1 MREFD
6 EMDGTATLNGGGTLR
21 NTSTLRRNK
30 EKTLDPK
37 MEKIKRKLKTDDDF
51 DWVDH
56 SKTLDEQEVSPEETL
71 VFRRKFFYS
80 DQNIDSRDPM
90 QLHLLYVQTRDAII
104 NGTHPVTLD
113 QACKFA
119 GIQCQVEYGDHVETK
134 QKALLL
140 KDFLPKD
147 YAKHKN
153 VEKKIF
159 MEHQKH
165 SGDSNVDAKVK
176 YVTLARSLKTYGVT
190 FFLVKEKMQG
200 KNKLVPRLLGVTK
213 DSVLRL
219 DEKTKEN
226 LKTWSLTTVKRWA
239 PTPNSFTLDFG
250 DYSDSYYSV
259 QTSEGEQISKLIA
272 GYIDIIL
279 KRKKAKDHFGIDG
292 DEGSAMMEDSVSPS
306 KATIM
311 QHQPDSKP
319 SKPIIEDVALP
330 GVIRTGGSGIQILN
344 VNQVP
349 PPERQMPIVQSQAP
363 LTQSPVMP
371 AQHPQYL
378 QTGMSEPQ
386 RALCTTI
393 GTGQDAVQR
402 ALRELDTRAP
412 AQEYGPDMGYR
423 QNQLEVKKETV
434 ASQVAALN
442 AATAQVLTLTSVP
455 EDEVDHPALGAAI
468 NTITTNLPE
477 MSRDVKVIASLMD
490 DQERGERLVDAARSL
505 CNAFSDLLKAA
516 EPTGSMPRQNIINAA
531 NKVSDATSTLL
542 YTIEEDEDV
551 DREASD
557 TLLSLSKPVAN
568 ATATLVRKAKAVA
581 SKCVDQAAKNRV
593 ISAATQCALATS
605 QLVSCAKVV
614 APTIHSPNCQKQIVD
629 AAKEVSR
636 AVDGI
641 VHVCEDSVADGHLN
655 GEVKDA
661 AGDVNHALNN
671 LLSHIRSLGSHSRH
685 HTKRPAEEAPV
696 DTILD
701 ATDRLF
707 SSTGDASEMVKQAKI
722 LAQATS
728 QLIQNIK
735 GEAES
740 QPDSGIQKRLLAAA
754 KTLADATS
762 RLVEAAKG
770 CATNP
775 HDSSSQAALKAAAGE
790 LLTATNTAASNAL
803 KRKVMN
809 RLESSAK
816 HAAASAAQTIAAV
829 HGCAPYHNNPHLQG
843 EMNEVCGEV
852 GGAIQTVVSGV
863 RASQSEPNNPSKQ
876 SQLIH
881 ACENFIHP
889 AARLA
894 SVSRSAVPTIADKS
908 SSIQLTQSTQQLSEA
923 LADLRAALAKASEAC
938 SFGIELEAAIE
949 TIRQMNIELSDCRMA
964 ALRHQLKPLP
974 EDNLDYC
981 SARLTAASKSV
992 ASAMAN
998 LLSATSQGEENF
1010 IGSASRDVTSW
1021 LKSLTSASRGI
1032 AATSTER
1039 DVQMKVLD
1047 NAIDILEQSITLF
1060 EEIRWALENTQ
1071 DADRRQRL
1079 TAVAKSLS
1087 NALQVCIAS
1096 LPSHREIDDAIRNVN
1111 ESTRSIGHETYSGRS
1126 YLDLQNSISSA
1137 ATKLNESTSEV
1148 IDGSRSPSQLAPAS
1162 KGYIAHYNSLL
1173 GLGNELAGQ
1182 TSDPA
1187 VQQQIVSSLQ
1197 NLSTASSK
1205 FLQSAKTVSS
1215 DPNAPNARSQL
1226 ASSARSVTESI
1237 SSLLDVCSLS
1247 APGQKECDAA
1257 IQNIQMMRSYLDN
1270 PYQLNGSTYF
1280 ECLELVTEKSRLLG
1294 DAITGIANHARK
1306 SEHERFGGSVKEA
1319 SESICGLLEGATQAA
1334 YLIGSSDPS
1343 SVSGKPGTIDLN
1355 LLQRSSDTI
1364 HTACQ
1369 QLISPN
1375 TTRDQFIKSA
1385 TEIAKSTSALC
1396 NACRVASTKTT
1407 NPNSKRNFVQSAK
1420 DVANATA
1427 ALIKEIRP
1435 LDENN
1440 AQHVNENCRHATRPL
1455 LESVEN
1461 LLSFASSPEFAPV
1474 PAKISTKARSAQEPI
1489 ISYGKSIIDAS
1500 SSMILSAK
1508 SLALNPKDPPGW
1520 QTLANHSKNVS
1531 DSIKKLV
1538 TSIKDASPGQNECDD
1553 ALEKIRICINELD
1566 QSSLDAINKTL
1577 RTREDNNL
1585 KGFRE
1590 AICASVSE
1598 IEEHIDAVRV
1608 AGKSQA
1614 EKLGHAITQMI
1625 SYFDPLVANSIGYAS
1640 KISDAKQQN
1649 QILDK
1654 AKVICEYTL
1663 QLIYSVKECGGNPKA
1678 SSIHAEIDD
1687 SSSDMKGA
1695 IKDLL
1700 HLLELAASADGQ
1712 VNSIIE
1718 SITKS
1723 ISRIEERQYGY
1734 TNGSSPEGM
1743 TYVDYQTRMV
1753 NYTKEIAKIAQDMV
1767 RFLSTLFLL
1776 FCLTIYFC
1784 AGRKVFPSVPIGR
1797 SSDKALA

>member
-1 MREFD
+1 MVREFD
-6 EMDGTATLNGGGTLR
+6 EMDGTATLSNGTLR

-30 EKTLDPK
+30 DKTLDPK
-37 MEKIKRKLKTDDDF
+37 MEKIKKKLKTDDDL

-56 SKTLDEQEVSPEETL
+56 SKTLDEQEVAPEETL

-119 GIQCQVEYGDHVETK
+119 GIQCQVEYGDHIETK
-134 QKALLL
+134 QRSLLM

-147 YAKHKN
+147 YAKQKAI
-153 VEKKIF
+153 EKKIWA
-159 MEHQKH
+159 EHLKH
-165 SGDSNVDAKVK
+165 SGETNVDAKVK

-219 DEKTKEN
+219 DEKTKEI
-226 LKTWSLTTVKRWA
+226 LKTWPLTTVKRWA

-259 QTSEGEQISKLIA
+259 QTTEGEQISKLIA

-330 GVIRTGGSGIQILN
+330 GVIRTGTNGIQIIN

-349 PPERQMPIVQSQAP
+349 PVEKQMPIVQASAP

-371 AQHPQYL
+371 SQQPKYL

-386 RALCTTI
+386 RALGTTI

-402 ALRELDTRAP
+402 ALRELDTNAIN
-412 AQEYGPDMGYR
+412 AEYGPDLGYKA
-423 QNQLEVKKETV
+423 NKLNVKKETV

-442 AATAQVLTLTSVP
+442 AATAQILSLTSVP

-477 MSRDVKVIASLMD
+477 MSRDVKLIASLMD
-490 DQERGERLVDAARSL
+490 DHDRGERLVDAARSL

-516 EPTGSMPRQNIINAA
+516 EPSANMPRQNILNAA
-531 NKVSDATSTLL
+531 NKVSDATSNLL

-581 SKCVDQAAKNRV
+581 SKCDDQAAKNRV

-636 AVDGI
+636 SVDGI
-641 VHVCEDSVADGHLN
+641 VRVCKDSVADPYLN
-655 GEVKDA
+655 GEVNEA
-661 AGDVNHALNN
+661 ANDVNQALNN
-671 LLSHIRSLGSHSRH
+671 LLNHVRSLGSSRH
-685 HTKRPAEEAPV
+685 KRPHEDVGAV

-707 SSTGDASEMVKQAKI
+707 NSTGDASEMVKQAKI

-740 QPDSGIQKRLLAAA
+740 QPDSDIQKRLLAAA

-775 HDSSSQAALKAAAGE
+775 HDSTSQAALKAAAGD

-803 KRKVMN
+803 KRKVMS
-809 RLESSAK
+809 RLEGSAK
-816 HAAASAAQTIAAV
+816 HAAAMATQNMAAV
-829 HGCAPYHNNPHLQG
+829 HGSSPYNNNAHLQS
-843 EMNEVCGEV
+843 EMNQVCGEV
-852 GGAIQTVVSGV
+852 AQAIPAVVSGV

-876 SQLIH
+876 SQLIQ

-889 AARLA
+889 AVRLA
-894 SVSRSAVPTIADKS
+894 SASRSAVPTIADKS
-908 SSIQLTQSTQQLSEA
+908 SSLQLTQSTQQLAEA

-938 SFGIELEAAIE
+938 SFAIELESAIE
-949 TIRQMNIELSDCRMA
+949 IIRQMNNELSECRMA

-981 SARLTAASKSV
+981 ASRLTATSKSV

-998 LLSATSQGEENF
+998 LLSSTWQGEENY

-1021 LKSLTSASRGI
+1021 LKGLTAASRGI
-1032 AATSTER
+1032 AATSNER
-1039 DVQMKVLD
+1039 DVQMRVLD

-1071 DADRRQRL
+1071 DADRRNRL

-1087 NALQVCIAS
+1087 RALEVCVAS
-1096 LPSHREIDDAIRNVN
+1096 LPSHKDIDESIRAIN
-1111 ESTRSIGHETYSGRS
+1111 ESSRSIGHEAYSNRS
-1126 YLDLQNSISSA
+1126 YAELQNSISA
-1137 ATKLNESTSEV
+1137 LATKLNESTSEV
-1148 IDGSRSPSQLAPAS
+1148 IDGSRSPSLLAPAS
-1162 KGYIAHYNSLL
+1162 KSYTANYSQLL

-1182 TSDPA
+1182 TNDPH
-1187 VQQQIVSSLQ
+1187 VQQQIVSCLSSLSVS
-1197 NLSTASSK
+1197 STK
-1205 FLQSAKTVSS
+1205 FLQSAKSVSS
-1215 DPNAPNARSQL
+1215 DPNSASSRSQL
-1226 ASSARSVTESI
+1226 ASTARSVTESI
-1237 SSLLDVCSLS
+1237 SNLLDVCSLS
-1247 APGQKECDAA
+1247 APGQKECDSA
-1257 IQNIQMMRSYLDN
+1257 IQNIQMMRSYLEN

-1294 DAITGIANHARK
+1294 DAITGIANHAKK
-1306 SEHERFGGSVKEA
+1306 SQHENFGESVKEA

-1334 YLIGSSDPS
+1334 YLIGASDPS
-1343 SVSGKPGTIDLN
+1343 SVAGKPGIIDLN
-1355 LLQRSSDTI
+1355 LLQRSSDSI
-1364 HTACQ
+1364 QSSCQ

-1375 TTRDQFIKSA
+1375 TSRDQFIKAA
-1385 TEIAKSTSALC
+1385 TEIAKSTSSLC
-1396 NACRVASTKTT
+1396 NACRLASTKTT
-1407 NPNSKRNFVQSAK
+1407 NANSKRNFVQSAK

-1500 SSMILSAK
+1500 SSMIMSAK

-1566 QSSLDAINKTL
+1566 QSSLDAINRTL
-1577 RTREDNNL
+1577 RIRDDNNL

-1590 AICASVSE
+1590 AICASASE
-1598 IEEHIDAVRV
+1598 IEEHIDGVRIS
-1608 AGKSQA
+1608 GKSQA

-1625 SYFDPLVANSIGYAS
+1625 SYFDPLVSNSIGYAS
-1640 KISDAKQQN
+1640 KIPDAKQQN

-1654 AKVICEYTL
+1654 AKVICEYAL

-1687 SSSDMKGA
+1687 SSADMKGA

-1700 HLLELAASADGQ
+1700 HLLELAATADGH

-1767 RFLSTLFLL
+1767 RQG
-1776 FCLTIYFC
+1776 LTTFG
-1784 AGRKVFPSVPIGR
+1784 AHN
-1797 SSDKALA
+1797 

>member
-1 MREFD
+1 
-6 EMDGTATLNGGGTLR
+6 
-21 NTSTLRRNK
+21 
-30 EKTLDPK
+30 
-37 MEKIKRKLKTDDDF
+37 MEKIKKKLKTDDDL

-56 SKTLDEQEVSPEETL
+56 SKTLDEQEVSPDETL

-134 QKALLL
+134 QKSLML

-147 YAKHKN
+147 YAKQKGI
-153 VEKKIF
+153 EKKIF
-159 MEHQKH
+159 VEHIKH
-165 SGDSNVDAKVK
+165 SGGSNVDAKVK

-190 FFLVKEKMQG
+190 FFLVKEKMTG

-213 DSVLRL
+213 DSVMRL
-219 DEKTKEN
+219 DERTKEI
-226 LKTWSLTTVKRWA
+226 LKTWPLTTVKRWA

-259 QTSEGEQISKLIA
+259 QTGEGEQISKLIA

-306 KATIM
+306 KATIL
-311 QHQPDSKP
+311 QHQTDPKP
-319 SKPIIEDVALP
+319 SKPIIEDVAIP
-330 GVIRTGGSGIQILN
+330 GIIRTGTNGIQVMN

-349 PPERQMPIVQSQAP
+349 SVERQMPVVQSQAPP

-371 AQHPQYL
+371 AQHPKYL

-393 GTGQDAVQR
+393 GTGQDAVQK
-402 ALRELDTRAP
+402 ALRELDAHSVAIP
-412 AQEYGPDMGYR
+412 EYGPDFGYKQDR
-423 QNQLEVKKETV
+423 LDVKKETV

-468 NTITTNLPE
+468 NTITTNLPV
-477 MSRDVKVIASLMD
+477 MSRDVKVIASLME
-490 DQERGERLVDAARSL
+490 DQDRGERLVDAARNL

-516 EPTGSMPRQNIINAA
+516 EPTGTMPRQNILNAA
-531 NKVSDATSTLL
+531 NKVSDATSNLL

-581 SKCVDQAAKNRV
+581 SQCDDQAAKNRV

-641 VHVCEDSVADGHLN
+641 VKVCHDSVQDPRLN
-655 GEVKDA
+655 GEVNDA
-661 AGDVNHALNN
+661 ATDVNVALNN
-671 LLSHIRSLGSHSRH
+671 LLTHVRSLGVTRH
-685 HTKRPAEEAPV
+685 KRPHEDGAV

-707 SSTGDASEMVKQAKI
+707 QKTGDASEMVKQAKI

-728 QLIQNIK
+728 QLIQDIK
-735 GEAES
+735 GQAES
-740 QPDSGIQKRLLAAA
+740 QPDSDIQKRLLSAA

-775 HDSSSQAALKAAAGE
+775 HDPNSQAALKAAAGD
-790 LLTATNTAASNAL
+790 LLSATNSAASNAL
-803 KRKVMN
+803 KRKVMS

-816 HAAASAAQTIAAV
+816 HAAAMATQNIAAG
-829 HGCAPYHNNPHLQG
+829 HGCAPYNNNSHLQG
-843 EMNEVCGEV
+843 EMNQICSELSVS
-852 GGAIQTVVSGV
+852 IPIVVSGV
-863 RASQSEPNNPSKQ
+863 KASQNEPNNPSKQ

-881 ACENFIHP
+881 ACENFIQP
-889 AARLA
+889 ALRLT
-894 SVSRSAVPTIADKS
+894 SVSRSAVPTITDKS
-908 SSIQLTQSTQQLSEA
+908 SSIQLTQSAQQLAEA
-923 LADLRAALAKASEAC
+923 LADLRASLNKASEAC
-938 SFGIELEAAIE
+938 SFAMELEAAIE
-949 TIRQMNIELSDCRMA
+949 NIRQLNMELAECRMA
-964 ALRHQLKPLP
+964 ALRHQLRPLP
-974 EDNLDYC
+974 EDNFDYC
-981 SARLTAASKSV
+981 SSRLTASSKSV

-998 LLSATSQGEENF
+998 LLSATAQGEENY
-1010 IGSASRDVTSW
+1010 IGSASRDVTSS
-1021 LKSLTSASRGI
+1021 LKNLTSASRGI
-1032 AATSTER
+1032 AATSNER

-1047 NAIDILEQSITLF
+1047 NSIDILEQSITLF
-1060 EEIRWALENTQ
+1060 EEIRWALQNTQ

-1079 TAVAKSLS
+1079 TAVAKALS
-1087 NALQVCIAS
+1087 NALTVCVAS
-1096 LPSHREIDDAIRNVN
+1096 LPSHKEIDESIRAIS
-1111 ESTRSIGHETYSGRS
+1111 ESSRSIGHETYSSRS
-1126 YLDLQNSISSA
+1126 YSELQNSISA
-1137 ATKLNESTSEV
+1137 AAGKLNESTSEV

-1162 KGYIAHYNSLL
+1162 KNYIAHYNQLL
-1173 GLGNELAGQ
+1173 NLGNELAAQ
-1182 TSDPA
+1182 TNDPN
-1187 VQQQIVSSLQ
+1187 VQQQILSCLQ
-1197 NLSTASSK
+1197 GLSNSSSK

-1226 ASSARSVTESI
+1226 ASSARGVTECI
-1237 SSLLDVCSLS
+1237 SNLLDVCSLS
-1247 APGQKECDAA
+1247 APGQKECDSA

-1270 PYQLNGSTYF
+1270 PYQLNASTYF

-1306 SEHERFGGSVKEA
+1306 SEHESFGESVKEA

-1334 YLIGSSDPS
+1334 YLIGASDPS
-1343 SVSGKPGTIDLN
+1343 SVAGKPGIIDLN
-1355 LLQRSSDTI
+1355 LLQRSSDSI
-1364 HTACQ
+1364 HSACQ

-1375 TTRDQFIKSA
+1375 TSRDQFIRSA

-1427 ALIKEIRP
+1427 ALIKEIKP
-1435 LDENN
+1435 VDDKS
-1440 AQHVNENCRHATRPL
+1440 QHVNESCRHATRPL

-1461 LLSFASSPEFAPV
+1461 LLSFASSPEFAPI

-1500 SSMILSAK
+1500 SSMIMSAK

-1566 QSSLDAINKTL
+1566 QSTLDAINKTL
-1577 RTREDNNL
+1577 RIRDDNNL

-1590 AICASVSE
+1590 AICASASE
-1598 IEEHIDAVRV
+1598 IEEHVDGVRI
-1608 AGKSQA
+1608 AGKTQA
-1614 EKLGHAITQMI
+1614 EKLGHAISQMI
-1625 SYFDPLVANSIGYAS
+1625 SYFDPLVSNSIGYAS
-1640 KISDAKQQN
+1640 KIPDTKQQN

-1654 AKVICEYTL
+1654 AKVICEYAL

-1678 SSIHAEIDD
+1678 ASIHAEIED
-1687 SSSDMKGA
+1687 SGSDMKRA

-1700 HLLELAASADGQ
+1700 HLLELAATADGH
-1712 VNSIIE
+1712 VNGIIE
-1718 SITKS
+1718 AITKS
-1723 ISRIEERQYGY
+1723 ITRIDERHYSY
-1734 TNGSSPEGM
+1734 TNGSASSPDGLS
-1743 TYVDYQTRMV
+1743 YVDYQTRMV
-1753 NYTKEIAKIAQDMV
+1753 NITKEIAKIAQDMV
-1767 RFLSTLFLL
+1767 ICTFAFHFSLFSNRIVL
-1776 FCLTIYFC
+1776 F
-1784 AGRKVFPSVPIGR
+1784 V
-1797 SSDKALA
+1797 